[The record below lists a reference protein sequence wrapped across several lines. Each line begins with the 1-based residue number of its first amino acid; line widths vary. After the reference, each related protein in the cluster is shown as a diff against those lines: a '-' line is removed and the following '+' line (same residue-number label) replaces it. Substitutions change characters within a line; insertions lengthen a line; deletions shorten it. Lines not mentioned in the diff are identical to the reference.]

1 MEVGAVPSIEEVIAA
16 MRRDLYRQ
24 HKMIVEGNNR
34 FNRLVQDLR
43 NDVDS
48 PRMSPI
54 PMCTGSATVSFDAG
68 TSSHTEWLRFGR
80 TLPTDNNPPT
90 VLTNIAGG
98 DMPCTV
104 GWSSKAD
111 IIANA
116 GFRLHLFKTDDTN
129 GDPWVRVPVQWM
141 AIHYPAVWPEND
153 AVL

>member
-1 MEVGAVPSIEEVIAA
+1 MPSIRQEIAE

-24 HKMIVEGNNR
+24 HKMIIKGNNR

-43 NDVDS
+43 NNEDS
-48 PRMSPI
+48 TRLSPI
-54 PMCTGSATVSFDAG
+54 PMCTGATQVSFDANM
-68 TSSHTEWLRFGR
+68 TSHTEWVRFGR
-80 TLPTDNNPPT
+80 TLPTDYNPPT

-116 GFRLHLFKTDDTN
+116 GFRLHLYKTGDTN

-141 AIHYPAVWPEND
+141 AIHYPAVWPD
-153 AVL
+153 DDPV